1 MSVAASPAQARDSN
15 VRDRHAA
22 GSPAGTF
29 DSIVVEHLSHRFIG
43 KTGATTTALTNVS
56 HRFPARK
63 VTSIVG
69 PSGCGK
75 STLLLILR
83 GLLKQSAG
91 SVTFHYSARAGATVE
106 GPPPRM
112 ATVWQSFNLLPWRTV
127 LDNVAFGLELGGA
140 SKAERHAKAQ
150 EAIRA
155 VELSS
160 FEEHY
165 PAQLSGGMR
174 QRVGLARGLV
184 MEPDI
189 LFLDEP
195 FGALDAQTRLY
206 LQEQLSSVVEQSDKT
221 VILVTHSIEEAI
233 FLGDHV
239 VVMTAR
245 PGKIAQVLDVD
256 LPRPRHI
263 DMQNDPR
270 FGELFSEI
278 YGLLREEVKK
288 SMLH

>member
-1 MSVAASPAQARDSN
+1 MENAAEARRSFDAIKT
-15 VRDRHAA
+15 DR
-22 GSPAGTF
+22 
-29 DSIVVEHLSHRFIG
+29 LSHRFLG
-43 KTGATTTALTNVS
+43 KTGTPTTALTDVT
-56 HRFPARK
+56 HRFPAGK

-83 GLLKQSAG
+83 GLLSPTRGA
-91 SVTFHYSARAGATVE
+91 VTFQYDDGRGGT
-106 GPPPRM
+106 GPGPRPRM

-127 LDNVAFGLELGGA
+127 LDNVAFGLELAGS
-140 SKAERHAKAQ
+140 SKAERHARAL

-155 VELSS
+155 VDLVG
-160 FEEHY
+160 FEQHY
-165 PAQLSGGMR
+165 PGQLSGGMR

-184 MEPDI
+184 MSPDI

-206 LQEQLSSVVEQSDKT
+206 LQEQLAAVVESSGKT

-233 FLGDHV
+233 FLGDRV

-245 PGKIAQVLDVD
+245 PGRIAADLAVE
-256 LPRPRHI
+256 LPRPRSI
-263 DMQNDPR
+263 ELQNDPR
-270 FGELFSEI
+270 FGELFAEI

>member
-1 MSVAASPAQARDSN
+1 MTAATTITRAAVDIHPAT
-15 VRDRHAA
+15 
-22 GSPAGTF
+22 TF
-29 DSIVVEHLSHRFIG
+29 NSIAVERLSHRFVTKSG
-43 KTGATTTALTNVS
+43 KPTTALTNVS
-56 HRFPARK
+56 HRFPAGK

-83 GLLKQSAG
+83 GLLEPS
-91 SVTFHYSARAGATVE
+91 RGAVKFE
-106 GPPPRM
+106 YADRDGAVVAGPPPRM

-127 LDNVAFGLELGGA
+127 LDNVAFGLELAGMPRRDRW
-140 SKAERHAKAQ
+140 ERAGD
-150 EAIRA
+150 AIRS
-155 VELSS
+155 VELSG
-160 FEEHY
+160 FEQHY

-206 LQEQLSSVVEQSDKT
+206 LQEQLATVVEKSGKT
-221 VILVTHSIEEAI
+221 VILVTHSIEESI

-245 PGKIAQVLDVD
+245 PGKIAAELTVD
-256 LPRPRHI
+256 LPRPRNI
-263 DMQNDPR
+263 EAQNNPR
-270 FGELFSEI
+270 FGELFGEI

-288 SMLH
+288 SMLNT